1 MTQNDGQSFNGR
13 KSVNTP
19 QPRQNDGVAR
29 SDISPSSKPEEE
41 DTSDEDATDSGSGS
55 DSEDETIISD
65 EVQEVGLG
73 QQLEANP
80 KSDASVSEKLQ
91 VSRHDD
97 EVSAKSVPSALLGEI
112 RKMIQE
118 ECKSNII
125 HRRAKENLLTDTE

>member
-1 MTQNDGQSFNGR
+1 MTQNNGQSFNGR

-19 QPRQNDGVAR
+19 QHRQNDGGAR
-29 SDISPSSKPEEE
+29 SDISPSLKPEE

-55 DSEDETIISD
+55 DSEEETIISD

-73 QQLEANP
+73 QQLEADP